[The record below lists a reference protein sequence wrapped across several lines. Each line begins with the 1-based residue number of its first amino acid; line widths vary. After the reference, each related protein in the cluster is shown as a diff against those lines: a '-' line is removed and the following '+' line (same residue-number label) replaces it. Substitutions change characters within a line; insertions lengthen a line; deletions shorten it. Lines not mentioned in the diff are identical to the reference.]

1 MPMHHT
7 STSHPKAKSSNEAN
21 RPSNGPS
28 AKTIAFLKQ
37 FARAY
42 TYLPASKPQLA
53 GFIAN

>member
-21 RPSNGPS
+21 SPSNGPS